1 MTAAEVEPEVEL
13 ARVDV
18 DVEEIEFDESKAV
31 LPPPQAY
38 RMLDK
43 AVNKINV
50 NILFMVASDF
60 LTNSGPVWFIVNIII
75 RHLRN

>member
-18 DVEEIEFDESKAV
+18 DVEEIEFDVSKAV

-60 LTNSGPVWFIVNIII
+60 LTNSGPVGFIVVIVIG
-75 RHLRN
+75 HLRG

>member
-1 MTAAEVEPEVEL
+1 MTAAEVAPEFEL

-18 DVEEIEFDESKAV
+18 EDIEFDVSKAV

-60 LTNSGPVWFIVNIII
+60 LTNPGPVWFIIII
-75 RHLRN
+75 IIGHLRG

>member
-31 LPPPQAY
+31 LPPPQA
-38 RMLDK
+38 
-43 AVNKINV
+43 
-50 NILFMVASDF
+50 
-60 LTNSGPVWFIVNIII
+60 
-75 RHLRN
+75 